1 MYLLDTNHCSFA
13 IQNQPDIL
21 SRLAAL
27 SQSEITT
34 CVIVQAELIY
44 MAENSQK
51 RESNLNRVKEFLK
64 DILIYEIDSITAEIY
79 GKFQAELM
87 QRFGP
92 KEKSKRRRTRMID
105 IGFSQHD
112 LWIASIAIQHNLTLV
127 SADRD
132 FQRIQEVRSL
142 SIETWYSPKTEA

>member
-1 MYLLDTNHCSFA
+1 MYLLDTNHCSLA

-27 SQSEITT
+27 EQFQIAT

-51 RESNLNRVKEFLK
+51 RESNLNRVKEFLRN
-64 DILIYEIDSITAEIY
+64 IIIYEIDSITAEIY

-87 QRFGP
+87 QKFGP

-142 SIETWYSPKTEA
+142 SIETWYSPPTEA

>member
-1 MYLLDTNHCSFA
+1 MYLLDTNHCSLA

-21 SRLAAL
+21 SQLAAL
-27 SQSEITT
+27 SESQITT

-87 QRFGP
+87 QKFGP

-105 IGFSQHD
+105 IGVSQHD
-112 LWIASIAIQHNLTLV
+112 LWIASIAIAHNLTLV

-132 FQRIQEVRSL
+132 FQRIQQVRSL
-142 SIETWYSPKTEA
+142 SIETWYSAIS